1 MELAQSTAAHPPDT
15 APTAARQRVVIVG
28 GGFGG
33 LKLAQ
38 DLVDDPVDITL
49 VDRRNFHTFQPLLY
63 QVATAMLDPGAIA
76 RSLRAILQDHDNV
89 AVRLATVV
97 GVDWE
102 RSEVRT
108 AEDDRIPFD
117 VLVLATGA
125 VTSHYGIPGVEEHA
139 FPLKSTDEALRLRS
153 HVLACFEQADADPS
167 LLDEGVLTFVVVG
180 GGPTGVELAGALTEL
195 IGRVLRKDFPR
206 VDVERA
212 RVVLVEATDHLL
224 GGFGRSSQDN
234 AYQTLRSR
242 GVEVRLGE
250 KVIGASATG
259 VDLGHEVIPTRTLV
273 WTAGVRANPLADALG
288 LAQTAGGRIVVDDD
302 LSVPGRP
309 EVYVIG
315 DLAAG
320 RDADGGLHPQMA
332 GVAQQGAVHVARQL
346 RRRREG
352 LGPTPFEYKN
362 KGIMATIGR
371 NAAVV
376 EVPGGLRFRGRL
388 AWVMWLALH
397 LQRLVGFRN
406 RWEVLSQWAWN
417 YVSYDRTARLMV
429 DAADDLPPRDD
440 GSGSPPRPVPPVPR
454 TRSEV

>member
-1 MELAQSTAAHPPDT
+1 MSLH
-15 APTAARQRVVIVG
+15 RVVIVG

-38 DLVDDPVDITL
+38 ELADQPVEVTL

-63 QVATAMLDPGAIA
+63 QVATAMLDPAAIA
-76 RSLRAILQDHDNV
+76 RSLRAIFQDQGNV
-89 AVRLATVV
+89 VVRLATVV
-97 GVDWE
+97 GVDWDA
-102 RSEVRT
+102 RVLLT
-108 AEDDRIPFD
+108 AEGAPPVTFD
-117 VLVLATGA
+117 TLVLATGA
-125 VTSHYGIPGVEEHA
+125 VTSDYGITGVEEHA
-139 FPLKSTDEALRLRS
+139 FPLKTTDEALKLRS
-153 HVLACFEQADADPS
+153 HVLACFEQADADPG
-167 LLDEGVLTFVVVG
+167 LVEHGILTFVVVG
-180 GGPTGVELAGALTEL
+180 GGPTGVELAGALVEL
-195 IGRVLRKDFPR
+195 IHRVLRKDFPR
-206 VDVERA
+206 VAVDRA

-224 GGFGRSSQDN
+224 GGFARASQRN
-234 AYQTLRSR
+234 ADETLRSR

-250 KVIGASATG
+250 KVVGVSPTA
-259 VDLGHEVIPTRTLV
+259 VDLGHQAIATRTLI

-288 LAQTAGGRIVVDDD
+288 LAQASGGRIVVDDD
-302 LSVPGRP
+302 LSVPGHP

-320 RDADGGLHPQMA
+320 RDTDGQLHPQMA

-352 LGPTPFEYKN
+352 LGPTPFTYRS

-417 YVSYDRTARLMV
+417 YLSYDRTARLMV
-429 DAADDLPPRDD
+429 DDATRALAALDTPEGGDAPGAP
-440 GSGSPPRPVPPVPR
+440 G
-454 TRSEV
+454 

>member
-1 MELAQSTAAHPPDT
+1 MSAH
-15 APTAARQRVVIVG
+15 RVVIVG

-38 DLVDDPVDITL
+38 SLAEDPVEVTL

-76 RSLRAILQDHDNV
+76 RSLRAILQDQGNV
-89 AVRLATVV
+89 TVRLGTVV
-97 GVDWE
+97 GVDWTQ
-102 RSEVRT
+102 RLVGT
-108 AEDDRIPFD
+108 AEGAPIPFD
-117 VLVLATGA
+117 TLVLATGA
-125 VTSHYGIPGVEEHA
+125 VTSDYGIVGVEEHA

-153 HVLACFEQADADPS
+153 HVLARFEQADVHPE
-167 LLDEGVLTFVVVG
+167 LIEEGILTFVVVG
-180 GGPTGVELAGALTEL
+180 GGPTGVELAGALMEL
-195 IGRVLRKDFPR
+195 IHKVLRKDFPR
-206 VDVERA
+206 VPVGRA
-212 RVVLVEATDHLL
+212 RVVLIEATDHLL
-224 GGFGRSSQDN
+224 GGFGPASQRH
-234 AYQTLRSR
+234 AFETLRSR
-242 GVEVRLGE
+242 GIEVRLGE
-250 KVIGASATG
+250 KVVGASDDA
-259 VDLGHEVIPTRTLV
+259 VDLGHEVLRTRTLI

-288 LAQTAGGRIVVDDD
+288 VEQTSGGRIVVNDD

-309 EVYVIG
+309 DVYVIG

-320 RDADGGLHPQMA
+320 RDTSGGLHPQMA
-332 GVAQQGAVHVARQL
+332 GVAQQGATHVAAQI
-346 RRRREG
+346 RRRRDG
-352 LGPTPFEYKN
+352 LAATPFRYKS

-406 RWEVLSQWAWN
+406 RWEVLTQWAWN

-429 DAADDLPPRDD
+429 DDATRALAEPTTLSASATLSTGDRQRPATP
-440 GSGSPPRPVPPVPR
+440 SGSP
-454 TRSEV
+454 

>member
-1 MELAQSTAAHPPDT
+1 MSH
-15 APTAARQRVVIVG
+15 RVVIVG

-38 DLVDDPVDITL
+38 ELADQPVEVTL

-63 QVATAMLDPGAIA
+63 QVATAMLDPAAIA
-76 RSLRAILQDHDNV
+76 RSLRAIFQDQDNV
-89 AVRLATVV
+89 VVRLATVV
-97 GVDWE
+97 GVDWDA
-102 RSEVRT
+102 RAVVT
-108 AEDDRIPFD
+108 AEGGPIPFD
-117 VLVLATGA
+117 TLVLATGA
-125 VTSHYGIPGVEEHA
+125 VTSDYGIDGVREHA
-139 FPLKSTDEALRLRS
+139 FPLKTTDEALKLRS
-153 HVLACFEQADADPS
+153 HVLACFEQADADPG
-167 LLDEGVLTFVVVG
+167 LVEHGILTFVVVG
-180 GGPTGVELAGALTEL
+180 GGPTGVELAGALIEL
-195 IGRVLRKDFPR
+195 IHRVLRKDFPR
-206 VDVERA
+206 VAVDRA

-224 GGFGRSSQDN
+224 GGFARASQRN
-234 AYQTLRSR
+234 ADETLRCR

-250 KVIGASATG
+250 KVVGASATA
-259 VDLGHEVIPTRTLV
+259 VDLGHEVIPTRTLI

-288 LAQTAGGRIVVDDD
+288 LAQASGGRIVVNDD
-302 LSVPGRP
+302 LTVPGHP

-320 RDADGGLHPQMA
+320 RDANGQLHPQMA
-332 GVAQQGAVHVARQL
+332 GVAQQGAAHVALQL
-346 RRRREG
+346 GRRRDG
-352 LGPTPFEYKN
+352 QGPTPFTYRS

-429 DAADDLPPRDD
+429 DDATRAIAALGVPAGGERT
-440 GSGSPPRPVPPVPR
+440 GSAEEP
-454 TRSEV
+454 

>member
-1 MELAQSTAAHPPDT
+1 MTP
-15 APTAARQRVVIVG
+15 QRVVIVG

-38 DLVDDPVDITL
+38 ALADEPVEVTL
-49 VDRRNFHTFQPLLY
+49 IDRRNFHTFQPLLY
-63 QVATAMLDPGAIA
+63 QVASAMLDPGAIA
-76 RSLRAILQDHDNV
+76 RSLRAILQDQDNV
-89 AVRLATVV
+89 VVRLATVV
-97 GVDWE
+97 GVDWP
-102 RSEVRT
+102 RRRVLL
-108 AEDDRIPFD
+108 AEGDPVPFD
-117 VLVLATGA
+117 TLVLATGA
-125 VTSHYGIPGVEEHA
+125 VTSHYGIDGVEEHA
-139 FPLKSTDEALRLRS
+139 FPLKSTDEALKLRS
-153 HVLACFEQADADPS
+153 HVLACFEQADADPG
-167 LLDEGVLTFVVVG
+167 LVEQGVLTFVVVG
-180 GGPTGVELAGALTEL
+180 GGPTGVELAGALMEL
-195 IGRVLRKDFPR
+195 IQRVLRKDFPR
-206 VDVERA
+206 VEVDRA

-224 GGFGRSSQDN
+224 GGFAAASQRN
-234 AYQTLRSR
+234 AHETLRSR
-242 GVEVRLGE
+242 GVAVRLGE
-250 KVIGASATG
+250 KVIGASATA
-259 VDLGHEVIPTRTLV
+259 VDLGHEVIPTRTLI

-288 LAQTAGGRIVVDDD
+288 LAQTSGGRIVVDDD
-302 LSVPGRP
+302 LSVPDHP

-320 RDADGGLHPQMA
+320 RDARGDLHPQMA
-332 GVAQQGAVHVARQL
+332 GVAQQGATHVARQL

-352 LGPTPFEYKN
+352 LAPTPFTYKS

-429 DAADDLPPRDD
+429 DDAEQALARPEGPDPPSRPSLDGPVEVAT
-440 GSGSPPRPVPPVPR
+440 GSGPPGPDRPGSRPR
-454 TRSEV
+454 